1 MIGNLKIWRIGRLN
15 VWKSRP
21 IYHQLAL
28 ELHLIHSE
36 RNSYSH
42 QMIFLL
48 EHVGTHCSSS
58 IPCSSFRHQSPAARS
73 YIRLLLLPVALLQ
86 YHTCILLHLGAPPV
100 AELDIYHPTQVACPL
115 NCDKQNSNHFHPEV
129 F

>member
-1 MIGNLKIWRIGRLN
+1 MIGNLKIRRIGHLN

-21 IYHQLAL
+21 IYDRLAL

-36 RNSYSH
+36 RNAYSH
-42 QMIFLL
+42 QMVFLL
-48 EHVGTHCSSS
+48 EYVSAHCSSS
-58 IPCSSFRHQSPAARS
+58 IPCSSFRHQSPAATS
-73 YIRLLLLPVALLQ
+73 YIPLLLLPVALLQ
-86 YHTCILLHLGAPPV
+86 CHTCILLHLGAPPV